1 MKEKIVGI
9 CVMTLLIATAVLPAV
24 GTMNEKKLDE
34 ELKTNLLNSS
44 WYETFGGDGNDGF
57 YAVLQAHDGGCIA
70 AGFTTS
76 YGEGSYDA
84 WLVKTDSNGNLDW
97 EKTYGG
103 PGDDRFSFIQLVSD
117 GYIIVGRN
125 NNDLWLVKIDEN
137 GELIWDRTYGGNKED
152 RAWGIKQTDD
162 NGFIISG
169 DTESFTPQD
178 TYHMWLIKTDENGI
192 EQWNNTYGGEDY
204 FSEGKKVIQT
214 DDGGYI
220 LIGSTWLLDE
230 WCDILVVKT
239 NADGNVEWEK
249 KFELELASISKH
261 IEETS
266 DENFLISGSTGE
278 LFKGCMA
285 LLIKINIDGNIVME
299 RQYGS
304 KLFLD
309 SFWHAIPTDDGG
321 YIGTGSRLGIFPFLN
336 INLPWF
342 PFWSKICVMKVDAN
356 GNPEWGGSPPGNGAG
371 RCIQQTSD
379 GGYIVGGYTAN
390 LPNYGDG
397 VLFKIDSEGN
407 FP

>member
-1 MKEKIVGI
+1 MNRKIVGI
-9 CVMTLLIATAVLPAV
+9 LVMTLLITTVLPISADLV
-24 GTMNEKKLDE
+24 KYDMDKDLKSNFLDDI
-34 ELKTNLLNSS
+34 
-44 WYETFGGDGNDGF
+44 WYKTFGGDGNDGF
-57 YAVLQAHDGGCIA
+57 YGVLQAHDGGCIA

-76 YGEGSYDA
+76 SGEGSYDA
-84 WLVKTDSNGNLDW
+84 WIVKTDIQGNLEW
-97 EKTYGG
+97 EKTYGSQ
-103 PGDDRFSFIQLVSD
+103 GDDRFSFIKSIPD
-117 GYIIVGRN
+117 GYIVVGRK

-137 GELIWDRTYGGNKED
+137 GEVIWDHAYGGIKSD
-152 RAWGIKQTDD
+152 MAWGLWQTDD

-192 EQWNNTYGGEDY
+192 EQWNNTYGSEDY

-230 WCDILVVKT
+230 WCDIFIVKT
-239 NADGNVEWEK
+239 DNNGNIEWEK
-249 KFELELASISKH
+249 KFELELAGISIS
-261 IEETS
+261 IEKTS
-266 DENFLISGSTGE
+266 EGNFLISGSTGE

-285 LLIKINIDGNIVME
+285 LLIEIDSDGNILME
-299 RQYGS
+299 KQYGS

-309 SFWHAIPTDDGG
+309 SFWHAIPTDDSG
-321 YIGTGSRLGIFPFLN
+321 YIGAGSRIGIFPFLN

-342 PFWSKICVMKVDAN
+342 PVWSKICVMKVDAE
-356 GNPEWGGSPPGNGAG
+356 GNPEWGGSPPGNGVG
-371 RCIQQTSD
+371 RCIQETSD
-379 GGYIVGGYTAN
+379 GGYIIGGYTDN